1 MTDEKIR
8 VSPAICSY
16 VDDDHKKLTL
26 EISVPG
32 VKREAIKLRMHDDS
46 FSFSGP
52 RDDFEYAAAR
62 AFCCPVKAEA
72 AEAKYENGL
81 LKVEVP
87 FKYPMEDAVSVAV
100 K

>member
-1 MTDEKIR
+1 MDEKKIK
-8 VSPAICSY
+8 VSPDICSY

-32 VKREAIKLRMHDDS
+32 VKKEEINLKMHEDS

-52 RDDFEYAAAR
+52 REDFEYAAAL
-62 AFCCPVKAEA
+62 AFCCPVNAGK

-87 FKYPMEDAVSVAV
+87 FKDPMEDAVKVSV